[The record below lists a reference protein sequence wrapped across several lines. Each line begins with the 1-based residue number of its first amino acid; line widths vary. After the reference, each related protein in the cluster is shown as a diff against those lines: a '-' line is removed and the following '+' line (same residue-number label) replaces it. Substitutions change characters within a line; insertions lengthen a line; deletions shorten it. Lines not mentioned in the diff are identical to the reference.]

1 MKTLKP
7 PSKNWVN
14 LSVISIKFKCSEN
27 HDHAINDVCKDVMCS
42 DYLYEKCCQA
52 ALSKALSEIETLNKF
67 EVPESLLPKVV
78 ELKGYFVKIKE
89 KLEKADI
96 TVEKIL
102 AQASGCFRNINW
114 KRKSHQRHWNF
125 MTNGWVVSWGRWILI
140 GRPISIEFLEFFCLF
155 QLRFSILC
163 VSWCRFNTVFP
174 LKTYI

>member
-1 MKTLKP
+1 MDFANILKFAEILLKEAGEFHENTQATFQKL
-7 PSKNWVN
+7 SKLERHQHKVQM
-14 LSVISIKFKCSEN
+14 LRN

-102 AQASGCFRNINW
+102 AQASGCFRNIN
-114 KRKSHQRHWNF
+114 
-125 MTNGWVVSWGRWILI
+125 
-140 GRPISIEFLEFFCLF
+140 
-155 QLRFSILC
+155 
-163 VSWCRFNTVFP
+163 
-174 LKTYI
+174 